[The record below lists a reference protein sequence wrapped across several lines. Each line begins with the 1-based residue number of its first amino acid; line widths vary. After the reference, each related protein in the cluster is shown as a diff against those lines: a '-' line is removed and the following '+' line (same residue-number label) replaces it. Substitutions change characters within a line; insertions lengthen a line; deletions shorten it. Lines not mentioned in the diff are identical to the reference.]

1 MVEHRRLL
9 PRQFT
14 DWPGLVAIE
23 GCSEPPWRDCRVVD
37 VSTTGAGIELHNAPS
52 IEMVGR
58 RIFLA
63 IYLQAEVRHHTP
75 PSETGMRLGLQFVDL
90 THDERD
96 YIRSLESIGAV
107 W

>member
-1 MVEHRRLL
+1 
-9 PRQFT
+9 
-14 DWPGLVAIE
+14 
-23 GCSEPPWRDCRVVD
+23 
-37 VSTTGAGIELHNAPS
+37 
-52 IEMVGR
+52 
-58 RIFLA
+58 
-63 IYLQAEVRHHTP
+63 VRHHTP